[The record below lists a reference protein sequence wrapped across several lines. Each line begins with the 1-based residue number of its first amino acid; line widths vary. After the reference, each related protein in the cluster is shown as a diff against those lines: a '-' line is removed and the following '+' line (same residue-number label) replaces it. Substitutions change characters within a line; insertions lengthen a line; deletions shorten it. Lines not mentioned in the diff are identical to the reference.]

1 MISVLITASDDP
13 NALTR
18 LLTALVPAAAE
29 GLVRE
34 VAVIAAEGPCY
45 AIADDAGAGLYD
57 DFAQAFQQAKGPW
70 VAGLPLAAGFAP
82 GWMELALAHLARD
95 TQQPARLVGR
105 PAGLSLSRFP
115 EGWLVPKRLAGS
127 AGAVEQDLQ
136 RLARRGGRRLRIL
149 DRR

>member
-13 NALTR
+13 KALTR

-34 VAVIAAEGPCY
+34 VAVIGAEGPSR

-57 DFAQAFQQAKGPW
+57 DFAQALQKAKGPW
-70 VAGLPLAAGFAP
+70 VAGLPLGPGFAP
-82 GWMELALAHLARD
+82 HWMERVIAHLARD
-95 TQQPARLVGR
+95 TQQPVRLVDR
-105 PAGLSLSRFP
+105 SAGLRLSPVP
-115 EGWLVPKRLAGS
+115 EGWLVPKSLAGS

-136 RLARRGGRRLRIL
+136 RLARRGGGRLRIL